1 MHSFDEVFFHLAM
14 IFFKLQLGIQ
24 TTMKL
29 VWTLEDIISRFCRV
43 VPYTSEI
50 VSY

>member
-24 TTMKL
+24 IYEVGT
-29 VWTLEDIISRFCRV
+29 W
-43 VPYTSEI
+43 
-50 VSY
+50 